1 MGLSSRSPVPPR
13 TPPAC
18 SCPRGRT
25 RDSGSDR
32 VSVDAWGFDIKRQAT
47 ARHLRSLR
55 IRLSAIRSTIAAGL
69 TIAFVF
75 GGSGALR
82 HWVLSLPVPP
92 WASAVAFLAVLF
104 ALVTAVDLPFRYVA
118 GYRWER
124 AFGLSAQPF
133 VGWLKD
139 LAKSVGLGLGVTVAA
154 GYVLLWLLALWPTWW
169 WLAAWL
175 ISLAVSVVLA
185 FIAPIVLVPLF
196 YRFRPL
202 ADPNLR
208 ARFESLAAQAKVPIV
223 GVFELRASEK
233 TRRSNAAV
241 MGLGRTRRVV
251 VTDTLLHD
259 FRPEEVDTVL
269 AHELAHQKFLDPLR
283 GFVLGSVTSLV
294 TLAVAGSLYSILY
307 PAFGIRSIADMA
319 GLPLLAALLGLVS
332 LPLQPLGLSWS
343 RARGA
348 RAGRFSLGLTQ
359 DAPNF
364 ASAMGKL
371 PDQNL
376 GVADPSPWEKWLFY
390 SHPSGRERV
399 ELARTFRGL
408 RA

>member
-1 MGLSSRSPVPPR
+1 
-13 TPPAC
+13 
-18 SCPRGRT
+18 
-25 RDSGSDR
+25 
-32 VSVDAWGFDIKRQAT
+32 VSVDAWGFDVERQVT
-47 ARHLRSLR
+47 ARRLRSLR
-55 IRLSAIRSTIAAGL
+55 IRLSAIRMAVAVALTLILVLGGAG
-69 TIAFVF
+69 AV
-75 GGSGALR
+75 R
-82 HWVLSLPVPP
+82 DRVLSLPVPS
-92 WASAVAFLAVLF
+92 WAATVTFLVVLF
-104 ALVTAVDLPFRYVA
+104 ALVMVVDLPFRYVG

-124 AFGLSAQPF
+124 AFDLSSQRF
-133 VGWLKD
+133 TGWMKD
-139 LAKSVGLGLGVTVAA
+139 LAKSLGLGLGSTVAA
-154 GYVLLWLLALWPTWW
+154 GSVLLWLLAVWPTWW
-169 WLAAWL
+169 WLIAWAL
-175 ISLAVSVVLA
+175 GLAISVVLA
-185 FIAPIVLVPLF
+185 FIAPIILVPIF

-202 ADPNLR
+202 DDPALR
-208 ARFESLAAQAKVPIV
+208 ARFESLAARAKVPIV

-332 LPLQPLGLSWS
+332 LPLQPLELSWS
-343 RARGA
+343 RAREA
-348 RAGRFSLGLTQ
+348 RADRFSLGLTQ

-364 ASAMGKL
+364 ASAMVKL
-371 PDQNL
+371 HDQNL

>member
-1 MGLSSRSPVPPR
+1 M
-13 TPPAC
+13 
-18 SCPRGRT
+18 
-25 RDSGSDR
+25 
-32 VSVDAWGFDIKRQAT
+32 T
-47 ARHLRSLR
+47 ARRLRSLR
-55 IRLSAIRSTIAAGL
+55 IRLSAIRMAVAAAL
-69 TIAFVF
+69 TLVLVL
-75 GGSGALR
+75 GGAGALR
-82 HWVLSLPVPP
+82 DRVLSLPVPL
-92 WASAVAFLAVLF
+92 WAATVTFLVALF
-104 ALVTAVDLPFRYVA
+104 ALVMGVDLPFRYIG

-124 AFGLSAQPF
+124 AFDLSAQRF
-133 VGWLKD
+133 AGWVKD
-139 LAKSVGLGLGVTVAA
+139 LAKSLGLGLGSTVAA
-154 GYVLLWLLALWPTWW
+154 GSVLLWLLAVWPTWW
-169 WLAAWL
+169 WLAAWAL
-175 ISLAVSVVLA
+175 GLAVSVVLA
-185 FIAPIVLVPLF
+185 FIAPIILVPMF

-202 ADPNLR
+202 DDPALR
-208 ARFESLAAQAKVPIV
+208 ARFESLAARARVPIV

-251 VTDTLLHD
+251 VTDTLLRD

-307 PAFGIRSIADMA
+307 PAFGIRSVADVA
-319 GLPLLAALLGLVS
+319 GLPLLAALLGLVA
-332 LPLQPLGLSWS
+332 LPLRPLELSWS
-343 RARGA
+343 RAREA
-348 RAGRFSLGLTQ
+348 RADRFSLGLTQ

-364 ASAMGKL
+364 ASAMVKL
-371 PDQNL
+371 HDHNL

>member
-1 MGLSSRSPVPPR
+1 M
-13 TPPAC
+13 
-18 SCPRGRT
+18 
-25 RDSGSDR
+25 
-32 VSVDAWGFDIKRQAT
+32 SVDSWGFDVERQMT
-47 ARHLRSLR
+47 ARRLRSLR
-55 IRLSAIRSTIAAGL
+55 IRLSAIRMAVAAAL
-69 TIAFVF
+69 TLALVL
-75 GGSGALR
+75 GGAGAVR
-82 HWVLSLPVPP
+82 DRVLSLPVPS
-92 WASAVAFLAVLF
+92 WAATALFLVVLF
-104 ALVTAVDLPFRYVA
+104 ALVMAVDLPFRYVG

-124 AFGLSAQPF
+124 AFDLSAQRF
-133 VGWLKD
+133 AGWVKD
-139 LAKSVGLGLGVTVAA
+139 LAKAFGLGLGSTVAA
-154 GYVLLWLLALWPTWW
+154 GMVLLWLLAVAPTWW
-169 WLAAWL
+169 WLAAWVL
-175 ISLAVSVVLA
+175 GLVVSVVLA
-185 FIAPIVLVPLF
+185 FIAPIVLVPMF

-202 ADPNLR
+202 DDPALR
-208 ARFESLAAQAKVPIV
+208 ARFESLAARAKVPIV

-307 PAFGIRSIADMA
+307 PAFGIRSVADMA

-332 LPLQPLGLSWS
+332 LPLRPLELSWS
-343 RARGA
+343 RAREA
-348 RAGRFSLGLTQ
+348 RADRFSLGLTQ

-364 ASAMGKL
+364 ASAMVKL
-371 PDQNL
+371 HDQNL

-390 SHPSGRERV
+390 SHPPGRERV
-399 ELARTFRGL
+399 EIARSFRGL
-408 RA
+408 NA

>member
-1 MGLSSRSPVPPR
+1 M
-13 TPPAC
+13 
-18 SCPRGRT
+18 
-25 RDSGSDR
+25 
-32 VSVDAWGFDIKRQAT
+32 SVDAWGFDVERQAT
-47 ARHLRSLR
+47 ARRLRSLH
-55 IRLSAIRSTIAAGL
+55 IRLSAIRSAVTAAL
-69 TIAFVF
+69 TLALVF
-75 GGSGALR
+75 GGAGALR
-82 HWVLSLPVPP
+82 DWVFSLHVPS
-92 WASAVAFLAVLF
+92 WAARVTFLAVLF
-104 ALVTAVDLPFRYVA
+104 ALVTVVDLPFRYVG

-124 AFGLSAQPF
+124 EFGLSSQPF

-139 LAKSVGLGLGVTVAA
+139 LAKSFGLGLGATVAA
-154 GYVLLWLLALWPTWW
+154 GYVLLWLLSIFPTWW
-169 WLAAWL
+169 WLAAWT
-175 ISLAVSVVLA
+175 IGLAVSVVLA
-185 FIAPIVLVPLF
+185 FLAPIVLVPLF

-202 ADPNLR
+202 GDSNLR

-251 VTDTLLHD
+251 VTDTLLRD
-259 FRPEEVDTVL
+259 FRPEEVETVL

-283 GFVLGSVTSLV
+283 GFVLGSLTSLV
-294 TLAVAGSLYSILY
+294 ILAVAAWIYGILYSS
-307 PAFGIRSIADMA
+307 FGIRSIGDMA
-319 GLPLLAALLGLVS
+319 GLPLLAAVLGLVS
-332 LPLQPLGLSWS
+332 LPLRPLELRWS
-343 RARGA
+343 RAREA
-348 RAGRFSLGLTQ
+348 RADRFSLGLTQ

-364 ASAMGKL
+364 ASAMVKL
-371 PDQNL
+371 HDQNL